1 MAQPYLDTTV
11 IYDVHRDAQR
21 LTELYSRPESSY
33 ADAWGDYRRRVD
45 VAVANRE
52 GSHIFQPVAPND
64 PTLYAPIPVAGQS
77 ILFSGTVDYNY
88 SEYQPSVQDTYPTY
102 QGTETQTAPSA
113 SPSSASSSSISHSQ
127 YTACEVPNTCHYQN
141 DDSTPTQT
149 FPTPSELLME
159 LAGDKLVDPS
169 ARYSDRNVN
178 DLPRR
183 ARRRPVNRNLGFI
196 SGDSETISSHEK
208 KRHYLECLEHY
219 VLYLHQQLKLVGA
232 EPVPLE
238 RVQQYRGL
246 SNRSMRTLLV
256 HMESVTKKLDMR
268 TLREEQGFVGLRDAV
283 YKHEAAVVQAF
294 QNLKICQG
302 ENTNM

>member
-1 MAQPYLDTTV
+1 MPGNDLAQPYLGTTV

-21 LTELYSRPESSY
+21 LTELYSRPESSC
-33 ADAWGDYRRRVD
+33 ADTWGDYRRRVD
-45 VAVANRE
+45 VAVVNRD
-52 GSHIFQPVAPND
+52 GLHVFQPVAPND

-88 SEYQPSVQDTYPTY
+88 PEYQPSAQDTYPTY

-113 SPSSASSSSISHSQ
+113 SPSSASSSSVSHSQ
-127 YTACEVPNTCHYQN
+127 YTACEVSDTCHYQN
-141 DDSTPTQT
+141 DGSTPTQT
-149 FPTPSELLME
+149 FPTPSELLIE
-159 LAGDKLVDPS
+159 LAGNKLVDPTT
-169 ARYSDRNVN
+169 RYSNRNVN

-196 SGDSETISSHEK
+196 SGDSSVFSFCRMTALNNNNIVFCRETISSHEK

-246 SNRSMRTLLV
+246 SNRSMRV
-256 HMESVTKKLDMR
+256 
-268 TLREEQGFVGLRDAV
+268 
-283 YKHEAAVVQAF
+283 
-294 QNLKICQG
+294 C
-302 ENTNM
+302 